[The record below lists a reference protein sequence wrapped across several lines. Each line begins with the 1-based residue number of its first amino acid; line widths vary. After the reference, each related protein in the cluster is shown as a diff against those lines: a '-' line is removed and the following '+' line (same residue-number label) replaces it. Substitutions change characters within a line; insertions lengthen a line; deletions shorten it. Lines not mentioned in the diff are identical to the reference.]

1 MEKMTHEL
9 TPALTP
15 EATEP
20 RKDDTIG
27 TTVREAPATKPNP
40 APSPIERHEAARAAR
55 ERLLTAKNE
64 AFPRST
70 QYRPAGDGMANVG
83 SGEV

>member
-1 MEKMTHEL
+1 MKNETIKVTSAVGAT
-9 TPALTP
+9 TPA
-15 EATEP
+15 E
-20 RKDDTIG
+20 
-27 TTVREAPATKPNP
+27 P
-40 APSPIERHEAARAAR
+40 APSPAERNALARAAR

-70 QYRPAGDGMANVG
+70 QYRPAGDDTANVG